1 MLIARFSALGDVAM
15 TIPVVYSL
23 CRAYPDVHFV
33 MATQPAAA
41 TLFIEQP
48 SNLTVK
54 GVDVKTAYRGFA
66 GLWRLAGELDKE
78 SHFDAFADLH
88 GVLRT
93 DVLRLYFRL
102 RGIAV
107 GKIDKGRREKRQL
120 TQPKNKQL
128 VPLTSSHE
136 RYRRVFAALGF
147 DFPTTFVSLFEKP
160 VDPAEYAQITR
171 PKQSGETWIAVAPF
185 AKHKGKTYPS
195 GLMSLVIE
203 RLAKRQHTRI
213 FLFGG
218 AGHEQEVLQHWTV
231 SYPNVI
237 SLAGK
242 KYGFPKELSLLS
254 NVDVMVSM
262 DSANMHLASLVAV
275 PVVSAEEMNEAVHRE
290 APGADVFVSVAA
302 VADWRAQAVA
312 DEKIKKS
319 DEPPALD
326 LVENPD
332 ILAQAARE
340 FPSLYCVGFAAETEN
355 VLENARGKR
364 IRKLAR
370 MIVANNARSA
380 IGCDMNEAVIVM
392 ADKEIATGHVSKDK
406 LAQTIIECIAED
418 LAKEV

>member
-128 VPLTSSHE
+128 VPLASSHE

-147 DFPTTFVSLFEKP
+147 DFPMTFGSLFENRSALRNMRKSH
-160 VDPAEYAQITR
+160 DRSKA
-171 PKQSGETWIAVAPF
+171 
-185 AKHKGKTYPS
+185 AKH
-195 GLMSLVIE
+195 GL
-203 RLAKRQHTRI
+203 
-213 FLFGG
+213 
-218 AGHEQEVLQHWTV
+218 
-231 SYPNVI
+231 P
-237 SLAGK
+237 
-242 KYGFPKELSLLS
+242 
-254 NVDVMVSM
+254 
-262 DSANMHLASLVAV
+262 
-275 PVVSAEEMNEAVHRE
+275 
-290 APGADVFVSVAA
+290 
-302 VADWRAQAVA
+302 
-312 DEKIKKS
+312 
-319 DEPPALD
+319 
-326 LVENPD
+326 
-332 ILAQAARE
+332 
-340 FPSLYCVGFAAETEN
+340 
-355 VLENARGKR
+355 
-364 IRKLAR
+364 
-370 MIVANNARSA
+370 
-380 IGCDMNEAVIVM
+380 
-392 ADKEIATGHVSKDK
+392 
-406 LAQTIIECIAED
+406 
-418 LAKEV
+418 

>member
-185 AKHKGKTYPS
+185 AKHKGKIYPIPQTDELIGILGS
-195 GLMSLVIE
+195 RYERVFVFGGGDYEKSFAEGMERLHDRVVSAIGKMSMSEEMDLMSNL
-203 RLAKRQHTRI
+203 
-213 FLFGG
+213 
-218 AGHEQEVLQHWTV
+218 
-231 SYPNVI
+231 
-237 SLAGK
+237 
-242 KYGFPKELSLLS
+242 
-254 NVDVMVSM
+254 DVMVSM
-262 DSANMHLASLVAV
+262 DSATMHISSLLGV
-275 PVVSAEEMNEAVHRE
+275 PVVSVWGATHPYAGFYGYGQDTANAVQSDMACRPCSVFGDKPCIFGDYRCML
-290 APGADVFVSVAA
+290 AIKPQDVADRVAA
-302 VADWRAQAVA
+302 VVA
-312 DEKIKKS
+312 GGNDIDKNNRCERKGKS
-319 DEPPALD
+319 
-326 LVENPD
+326 
-332 ILAQAARE
+332 
-340 FPSLYCVGFAAETEN
+340 
-355 VLENARGKR
+355 
-364 IRKLAR
+364 
-370 MIVANNARSA
+370 
-380 IGCDMNEAVIVM
+380 
-392 ADKEIATGHVSKDK
+392 
-406 LAQTIIECIAED
+406 
-418 LAKEV
+418 

>member
-66 GLWRLAGELDKE
+66 GLWRLAGELYKE

-185 AKHKGKTYPS
+185 AKHKGKTYPP

-262 DSANMHLASLVAV
+262 DSANMHLASLVGV
-275 PVVSAEEMNEAVHRE
+275 PVVSVWGATHPFCGFCGWRQSHDLEVQADMPCRPCSVFGNKQCLRNDYACLRSIDPDTIVGYVDKALSTQKQKIEADGR
-290 APGADVFVSVAA
+290 
-302 VADWRAQAVA
+302 
-312 DEKIKKS
+312 KI
-319 DEPPALD
+319 
-326 LVENPD
+326 
-332 ILAQAARE
+332 
-340 FPSLYCVGFAAETEN
+340 
-355 VLENARGKR
+355 
-364 IRKLAR
+364 
-370 MIVANNARSA
+370 
-380 IGCDMNEAVIVM
+380 
-392 ADKEIATGHVSKDK
+392 
-406 LAQTIIECIAED
+406 
-418 LAKEV
+418 